1 MIQNARNEVRNE
13 EGCCASS
20 NAGSRKEF
28 QETLPELHEEDIAG
42 SEFAIQNYTVH
53 RDLRGAAA
61 LGAFAPA
68 AAAKRGLKL
77 MLEFVPN
84 AMALHH
90 PWVDEQPDYFV
101 RGNES
106 NLAHAP
112 LSTVETSQL
121 KISRAAKVEKLL

>member
-1 MIQNARNEVRNE
+1 
-13 EGCCASS
+13 
-20 NAGSRKEF
+20 
-28 QETLPELHEEDIAG
+28 
-42 SEFAIQNYTVH
+42 
-53 RDLRGAAA
+53 
-61 LGAFAPA
+61 
-68 AAAKRGLKL
+68 

-101 RGNES
+101 RRNES

>member
-1 MIQNARNEVRNE
+1 
-13 EGCCASS
+13 
-20 NAGSRKEF
+20 
-28 QETLPELHEEDIAG
+28 
-42 SEFAIQNYTVH
+42 
-53 RDLRGAAA
+53 
-61 LGAFAPA
+61 
-68 AAAKRGLKL
+68 

-101 RGNES
+101 RGNEE
-106 NLAHAP
+106 LGHAP